1 MRCVRALA
9 TALAGTRGATL
20 AGARGATAG
29 ARGATAG
36 ARGATAGARGATAGA
51 RGATAGARGATLAG
65 TLGALALWAAPATAS
80 TLVIEGAGDGHG
92 VGMSQDG
99 ALGYAEHGWS
109 DTQIVAHYY
118 TGTTVGQA
126 PARSVV
132 TVLEGSK
139 VVRVPLERYVRGV
152 VAAEMPASWPLAALE
167 AQAIASRGYALTAH
181 AGGTRFDV
189 YADTRSQVYRGAAA
203 ETATSNA
210 AVAATAGQIVLYQ
223 GAPVATYYFAS
234 SGGMTE
240 DNENS
245 FLGSTPEPWLRAVPD
260 SYETKT
266 SDWKVS
272 VSFATAAAR
281 LSGLVRGSFRGIEVL
296 KRGASPRI
304 VAAEVLGSRGDVQV
318 SGPELE
324 ARLGLS
330 SAWAYF
336 SVKSGGRVTRELDVS
351 GQTPFAPPT
360 PEAPPASAPA
370 QTPGAASPMGGTSA
384 PEPASIASAT
394 GGARAE

>member
-1 MRCVRALA
+1 MGMEASAMRRFGVLA
-9 TALAGTRGATL
+9 KIM
-20 AGARGATAG
+20 AGA
-29 ARGATAG
+29 
-36 ARGATAGARGATAGA
+36 
-51 RGATAGARGATLAG
+51 
-65 TLGALALWAAPATAS
+65 LGALALFLALWVTPARAA

-92 VGMSQDG
+92 VGLSQDG

-109 DTQIVAHYY
+109 DTQILAHYY
-118 TGTTVGQA
+118 TGTTLGQA
-126 PARSVV
+126 PANAVV
-132 TVLEGSK
+132 TVLEGSH

-167 AQAIASRGYALTAH
+167 AQAIASRSYALTAH
-181 AGGTRFDV
+181 AGGARFDV
-189 YADTRSQVYRGAAA
+189 YSDTRSQVYRGAAA
-203 ETATSNA
+203 EAATSNA

-245 FLGSTPEPWLRAVPD
+245 FLGSTPEPWLRAVAD
-260 SYETKT
+260 AYETKA
-266 SDWKVS
+266 SEWKVS
-272 VSFATAAAR
+272 IGFATAAAR
-281 LSGLVRGSFRGIEVL
+281 LGGLVRGTLRGIEVL
-296 KRGASPRI
+296 QRGASPRI
-304 VAAEVLGSRGDVQV
+304 VAAEVLGSRGDVPV

-324 ARLGLS
+324 ARLGLQ

-336 SVKSGGRVTRELDVS
+336 SVKSGARVTREPDAS
-351 GQTPFAPPT
+351 GQTPFAAPA
-360 PEAPPASAPA
+360 PETPPASAPPT
-370 QTPGAASPMGGTSA
+370 TPGAASPVGGTSA